1 MGRKHWLQVGP
12 ILRELWH
19 LILSFQSTTRGQTG
33 LSDFTNY
40 ASQGPELPRQPLFGG
55 EALQGDVLEW
65 KALSYEMQVLHWK
78 REKPENNFFQMSDV
92 NHENCRTT
100 VYQARLLQGKFG
112 WIKPLQPIDHPLAV
126 VCSEPKPFCTAD
138 RCRQGLIMFN
148 YVELMWW

>member
-65 KALSYEMQVLHWK
+65 KALSYEMQVLH
-78 REKPENNFFQMSDV
+78 
-92 NHENCRTT
+92 
-100 VYQARLLQGKFG
+100 
-112 WIKPLQPIDHPLAV
+112 
-126 VCSEPKPFCTAD
+126 
-138 RCRQGLIMFN
+138 
-148 YVELMWW
+148 